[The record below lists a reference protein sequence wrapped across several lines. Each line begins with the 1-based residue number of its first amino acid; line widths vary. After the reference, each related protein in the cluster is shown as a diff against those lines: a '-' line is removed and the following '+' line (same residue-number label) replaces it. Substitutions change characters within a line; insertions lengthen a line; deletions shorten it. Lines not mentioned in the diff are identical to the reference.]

1 MNLPPWHA
9 HPDVWL
15 VLGSVLAAYLIAVR
29 RHDRAPAPGE
39 ELTPPRRVRLFLLGM
54 GVLWLGAD
62 WPIHDLAEHYLFSVH
77 MVQHTLFTLVAAPIL
92 IAGMPVW
99 LLRRLLRPR
108 AVRVAWGFLTRP
120 VVALAVFNGV
130 LFFTHWPTVVEA
142 AVTNE
147 LTHLALHVLIVGSAI
162 VMWWPVVSP
171 LPEMPAL
178 PAPGQMLYLFLQSL
192 APTVPASFLTFGSHP
207 LYPVYMGFPR
217 IWGMDALTD
226 QLIAGLIM
234 KIAGGLILWTAIAV
248 IFFRWGDRERREG
261 WDALRY
267 ADVEKE
273 IRAEMTR

>member
-1 MNLPPWHA
+1 MNLPAWHA

-15 VLGSVLAAYLIAVR
+15 VLGSVVAAYLVAVR
-29 RHDRAPAPGE
+29 RHDRAAGPSE
-39 ELTPPRRVRLFLLGM
+39 RSTPRRRIRLFLLGM

-62 WPIHDLAEHYLFSVH
+62 WPVHDLAERYLFSVH

-99 LLRRLLRPR
+99 LLRHLLSPRPL
-108 AVRVAWGFLTRP
+108 RVVWGFLTRP
-120 VVALAVFNGV
+120 VVALVFFNGV
-130 LFFTHWPTVVEA
+130 LFFTHWPAVVEA
-142 AVTNE
+142 GVTNE
-147 LTHLALHVLIVGSAI
+147 LRHLALHVLIVGSAV
-162 VMWWPVVSP
+162 VMWWPIVSP

-192 APTVPASFLTFGSHP
+192 APTIPASFLTFGTHP
-207 LYPVYMGFPR
+207 MYLVYVGFPR

-234 KIAGGLILWTAIAV
+234 KIAGGLILWSV
-248 IFFRWGDRERREG
+248 ITVVFFRWGARERREG

-267 ADVEKE
+267 ADVEQE